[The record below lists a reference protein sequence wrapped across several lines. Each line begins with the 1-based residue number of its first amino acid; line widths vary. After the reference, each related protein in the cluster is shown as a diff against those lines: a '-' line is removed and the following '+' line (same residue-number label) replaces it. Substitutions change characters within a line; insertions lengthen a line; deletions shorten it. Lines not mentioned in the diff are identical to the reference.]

1 MKKNKGYVGILSTI
15 FLLFIGVMFISIM
28 GIKEKEFSEE
38 ENRNLNTKPKLSIKE
53 LIDGSYSKDY
63 EGYISDQFPGRKL
76 FVQLKSKVNLLMG
89 KAENNGVYL
98 GKDNQLMEDFEEEPQ
113 EATDEKIN
121 VVNNFVNN
129 YENINTSFM
138 MIPTSVEI
146 LKDKLPAYA
155 PVDSQLKYMEYI
167 QEKLNP
173 EIKFISPYEAFQNNK
188 EEYLYYKTD
197 HHWTSKGAYIAY
209 LEYCNALNLEPQ
221 KEEEFNVE
229 LVANDFYGSLSS
241 KIGEKRGKP
250 DDVFVYIPKENG
262 EVIVNYVT
270 EQIKSS
276 SLYSSKALDKKDKY
290 EVFTG
295 GNHSQIN
302 IKTLGDINKK
312 LLIIKDSY
320 ANSFIPFL
328 TSHYGE
334 IDVVDLRY
342 YTDNIDTLIKEKG
355 ITDILFLYNV
365 NTFNSDSSILNLD
378 LR

>member
-113 EATDEKIN
+113 ETTDEKIN

-188 EEYLYYKTD
+188 DEYLYYKTD

-250 DDVFVYIPKENG
+250 DDVYVYIPKENG

>member
-1 MKKNKGYVGILSTI
+1 MKKNKGYVGILSRI

-98 GKDNQLMEDFEEEPQ
+98 GKDNQLMEDFEEESQ

-188 EEYLYYKTD
+188 DEYLYYKTD

-250 DDVFVYIPKENG
+250 DDVYVYIPKENG

-276 SLYSSKALDKKDKY
+276 SLYNSKALDKKDKY

>member
-15 FLLFIGVMFISIM
+15 FLLFIGVMFIAIM

-188 EEYLYYKTD
+188 DEHLYYKTD

-250 DDVFVYIPKENG
+250 DDVYVYIPKENG

>member
-15 FLLFIGVMFISIM
+15 FLLFIGVMFIAIM

-188 EEYLYYKTD
+188 DEYLYYKTD

-250 DDVFVYIPKENG
+250 DDVYVYIPKENG

-270 EQIKSS
+270 EQIKRS

>member
-113 EATDEKIN
+113 ETTDEKIN

-188 EEYLYYKTD
+188 DEYLYYKTD

>member
-15 FLLFIGVMFISIM
+15 FLLFIGVMFIAIM

-188 EEYLYYKTD
+188 DEYLYYKTD

-250 DDVFVYIPKENG
+250 DDVYVYIPKENG

>member
-15 FLLFIGVMFISIM
+15 FLLFIGVMFIAIM

-188 EEYLYYKTD
+188 DEYLYYKTD

-250 DDVFVYIPKENG
+250 DDVYVYIPKENG

-302 IKTLGDINKK
+302 IKTLVDINKK
-312 LLIIKDSY
+312 LLIINDSY